1 MKWSNHIKIITGQ
14 TCFHIATHISIITLL
29 IWGWRHKALVDVSGI
44 LVLGYGLLLMAML
57 VTQRIAR
64 LKRLGDFLEEASTT
78 YYFGAAM
85 LALFLLYRQW
95 QNPFLI
101 GMLGVTLLAGPALM
115 SLLNKAPE
123 RGTEKNK
130 FN

>member
-1 MKWSNHIKIITGQ
+1 MKWSNRIQIMTGQ
-14 TCFHIATHISIITLL
+14 TCFHIAMHISIITLL

-44 LVLGYGLLLMAML
+44 LVLGYALLLSAML
-57 VTQRIAR
+57 VTQRITR

-85 LALFLLYRQW
+85 LALFLLYQHW
-95 QNPFLI
+95 KNPFLI

-115 SLLNKAPE
+115 SLLIKAPE
-123 RGTEKNK
+123 SETEKNN